1 MGVIATLP
9 RSVSKAARKL
19 SVTQAGVTG
28 TGGITTGLSTI
39 DTGGN
44 FGAGVAGAGA
54 VACVA
59 NSPTAVPTKVAAI
72 TSISGGTVNVV
83 VVIQNASTNV
93 VDAAGAQVNVWA
105 VGS

>member
-1 MGVIATLP
+1 MGVIGNLP
-9 RSVSKAARKL
+9 RAQGKSVRKF

-28 TGGITTGLSTI
+28 TGGVATGLTTI

-44 FGAGVAGAGA
+44 YGAGVAGAGA

-59 NSPTAVPTKVAAI
+59 NSPTAVPTKVGSI

-83 VVIQNASTNV
+83 VIIQNASTNV
-93 VDAAGAQVNVWA
+93 VDAAGANVNVMA
-105 VGS
+105 VGT